1 MAWWNFVNMLPTF
14 RNQANQ
20 KEVPQLDADG
30 RIRVN
35 TGSSV
40 SPTVGT
46 TPPASPSDG
55 DLWYNTAAG
64 QQELYVYDDS
74 RSFWL
79 SVHATPYRFGHDSTD
94 NAALRSSDI
103 NVPGAGSGHRIPLDG
118 MITRISA
125 RSRAGQAN
133 KGFDIVTDGSNGS
146 SILGSFSLSANV
158 FVENTTALQL
168 TAGQDLWV
176 NSQAA
181 GGSALDVNVCLWVRW
196 RVAP

>member
-1 MAWWNFVNMLPTF
+1 MPWFNFPNILPTF

-35 TGSSV
+35 TGSSIAPIV
-40 SPTVGT
+40 SP

-64 QQELYVYDDS
+64 QQELYAYDDT

-79 SVHATPYRFGHDSTD
+79 SVNSTPYRFGHDNTD
-94 NAALRSSDI
+94 NAPLRSADI
-103 NVPGAGSGHRIPLDG
+103 HTAGTGSGHRIPLDG

-125 RSRAGQAN
+125 RSRAGLAT
-133 KGFDIVTDGSNGS
+133 KGFDIRSDGSNGATTIS
-146 SILGSFSLSANV
+146 SFNLAANV
-158 FVENTTALQL
+158 FVDNAASIQL
-168 TAGQDLWV
+168 ASGDDLWV
-176 NSQAA
+176 QSQAP
-181 GGSALDVNVCLWVRW
+181 GGPALDINVCLWVKW